1 MQLDYRLIDADNHYY
16 EQRDAFSRFMEPQH
30 RAVGVT
36 VRRLPDGSDRIFI
49 GERPYNFNFTAPDAF
64 ERVGR
69 PGSLRERMQLIK
81 AGESILG
88 RDRLEIDMAAEFTDR
103 SARLRVMDEQGI
115 EAAIMLPS
123 LGVGVEHFM
132 LDDPIQLYANLR
144 AFNRW
149 LDEDW
154 GINYQNRIF
163 SPPLLN
169 LLDVTK
175 AIDELEWA
183 IDRGAR
189 VVHLRPAPV
198 MGRSIADP
206 YFDSFWARIEE
217 AGVLVAFHISNSGYN
232 ELLGPAWGEEANP
245 PVREMSAWQWTCSY
259 GDRPIMDT
267 LAALILHNLF
277 GRFPG
282 IRVASIENG
291 SLWVDYL
298 LKAMDKYRGMGRHGP
313 WIGGPVLDRPSRI
326 FKEHV
331 YVSPFHEENIVELT
345 ELIGAGHVLFGSD
358 YPHTE
363 GLATPAEFSD
373 RLVGLSAEDVRSIM
387 RDNASRLLGISSP
400 S

>member
-16 EQRDAFSRFMEPQH
+16 EPRDAFTRFMEP
-30 RAVGVT
+30 RYRDLAVKVE
-36 VRRLPDGSDRIFI
+36 RSDDGADHIFV
-49 GERPYNFNFTAPDAF
+49 GQMPYNFNFTAADAF
-64 ERVGR
+64 DRVGR
-69 PGSLRERMQLIK
+69 PGSLRQRMRLIK
-81 AGESILG
+81 SGETLVD
-88 RDRLEIDMAAEFTDR
+88 RDQLEMDIPPEFTNR
-103 SARLRVMDEQGI
+103 SARLQVLDEQGI

-132 LDDPIQLYANLR
+132 MDNPDQLYANLR

-154 GINYQNRIF
+154 GLNFQNRIF
-163 SPPLLN
+163 SPPLLS
-169 LLDVTK
+169 LIDLPM
-175 AIDELEWA
+175 AIAELEWSLG
-183 IDRGAR
+183 RGAR
-189 VVHLRPAPV
+189 VIHLRPAPI

-206 YFDSFWARIEE
+206 AFDQFWARVEE

-232 ELLGPAWGEEANP
+232 ELISPAWGEPANP
-245 PVREMSAWQWTCSY
+245 PVQRMSAWQWTCSY

-267 LAALILHNLF
+267 MAALVLHNLF

-298 LKAMDKYRGMGRHGP
+298 LSAMDKYRGMGRHGN

-331 YVSPFHEENIVELT
+331 YVSPFHEENVVALT
-345 ELIGAGHVLFGSD
+345 ELIGVERVLFGSD
-358 YPHTE
+358 FPHAE
-363 GLATPAEFSD
+363 GLAAPSDFAE
-373 RLVGLSAEDVRSIM
+373 RLAGLNPTEVRSVMRENAGHLLGLSP
-387 RDNASRLLGISSP
+387 AS
-400 S
+400 